1 MEKFL
6 ALPKEKQNNIIEAGF
21 LCFGKMGYKKASASD
36 IASAA
41 GISKGMIFHYFGS
54 KKAMYLYLGNVAY
67 TEMISVFEHEFT
79 PCITDFFDRVM
90 AAVRCKI
97 AALKKHPSL
106 MTFITSIYFETDSSV
121 RTELQELKK
130 KGEEFRVNLALS
142 DIDVKKF
149 KDTVRPEL
157 VLNLLTKYSE
167 GVAGAMVMVPGVEID
182 IDSIMEEFTECL
194 IMIKNNFYKEEYL

>member
-6 ALPKEKQNNIIEAGF
+6 ALPKEKQINIIEAGF

-54 KKAMYLYLGNVAY
+54 KKAMYLYLGQVAY
-67 TEMISVFEHEFT
+67 TEMINVFAKEFD
-79 PCITDFFDRVM
+79 PGITDFFDRVM

-106 MTFITSIYFETDSSV
+106 LTFVTSIYFETDSSV
-121 RTELQELKK
+121 RPEIQELMK
-130 KGEEFRVNLALS
+130 KGEKFRVNLALS

-167 GVAGAMVMVPGVEID
+167 GFAGSMAPGMELD
-182 IDSIMEEFTECL
+182 IDSIMTEFTECL
-194 IMIKNNFYKEEYL
+194 MMLKNNFYKEEYL

>member
-1 MEKFL
+1 
-6 ALPKEKQNNIIEAGF
+6 
-21 LCFGKMGYKKASASD
+21 
-36 IASAA
+36 
-41 GISKGMIFHYFGS
+41 
-54 KKAMYLYLGNVAY
+54 
-67 TEMISVFEHEFT
+67 
-79 PCITDFFDRVM
+79 
-90 AAVRCKI
+90 
-97 AALKKHPSL
+97 

>member
-6 ALPKEKQNNIIEAGF
+6 ALPKEKQNVIIEAGF

-54 KKAMYLYLGNVAY
+54 KKAMYLYLGQVAY
-67 TEMISVFEHEFT
+67 TEMINVFEREFD
-79 PCITDFFDRVM
+79 PHISDFFDRVM

-106 MTFITSIYFETDSSV
+106 LNFVTSIYFETDSSV
-121 RTELQELKK
+121 RPEIQELMK

-142 DIDVKKF
+142 DIDIKKF

-157 VLNLLTKYSE
+157 ELNLPTKYSE
-167 GVAGAMVMVPGVEID
+167 GFAGGMMPGMDVD
-182 IDSIMEEFTECL
+182 IDSIMKEFTECL
-194 IMIKNNFYKEEYL
+194 MMLKNNLYKEEYL